1 LKYGLITFILFSLIQ
16 AVDAGVEKTLAYPD
30 STPAADAIMQQV
42 YFVNHHYAV
51 SNISFGDKSS
61 PVKLILTSTGKAPR
75 VHSFIRNLNNAY
87 MDGVTRH
94 RDRVVFKSGNLRGT
108 GILVN
113 TPLDDNKSQSYS
125 MWLPALRKVRRH
137 NEPAHNDAWGGS
149 PFTYGDIYL
158 RKPGHE
164 THELIGE
171 EKFLE
176 CLKSLQLSDTV
187 RDKRL
192 GDLPEPSCHPQGK
205 AVYKL
210 KSKTHFS
217 GWWYDY
223 REVWVDQK
231 TFADY
236 RSVYYKNGQPVKI
249 IDKDWRSMELDDPRG
264 LYWRYWYAHDYSS
277 GIKGLAYV
285 QSATVRWNR
294 KVKNSL
300 WTEQSLRRI
309 KR

>member
-1 LKYGLITFILFSLIQ
+1 MRALTLFILFTLAQ
-16 AVDAGVEKTLAYPD
+16 AADAGVDKTLAYPD
-30 STPAADAIMQQV
+30 GTPSAEEIMRQV

-51 SNISFGDKSS
+51 RNISFGDKSS
-61 PVKLILTSTGKAPR
+61 PVKLVLMSTGKAPR
-75 VHSFIRNLNNAY
+75 LHSFIRQLNNDY
-87 MDGVTRH
+87 TDGVTKH
-94 RDRVVFKSGNLRGT
+94 RDRVVFKFGKLRGT

-113 TPLDDNKSQSYS
+113 TPVDDNQAQHYS

-171 EKFLE
+171 EKFPA
-176 CLKSLQLSDTV
+176 CLKSLQRPDNV

-192 GDLPEPSCHPQGK
+192 ADLPEPACDVRGR

-210 KSKTHFS
+210 KSQTRFPN
-217 GWWYDY
+217 WWYDY
-223 REVWVDQK
+223 REVWIDQK

-236 RSVYYKNGQPVKI
+236 RSIYYKNDQPVKI
-249 IDKDWRSMELDDPRG
+249 IDKGWRSMKLDDPRA
-264 LYWRYWYAHDYSS
+264 LYWRYWYADDYVNDN
-277 GIKGLAYV
+277 KGLAYV
-285 QSATVRWNR
+285 QSAAVRWDQ
-294 KVKNSL
+294 KVKKSL